1 MEYGYQKAKKCIFV
15 KHFLGNVALVP
26 YRKDVISLVGDEAS

>member
-1 MEYGYQKAKKCIFV
+1 MEYGYQKAKKCIYQT
-15 KHFLGNVALVP
+15 FLGNVALVP